1 MRILM
6 PAAILSLLVA
16 GTGQSDDY
24 EQAFRLRES
33 GEILPLEELLR
44 RLDLGADMRQ
54 AFLDDGQGLLLR
66 NRLLYVDEG
75 GGGLIPEPL
84 IGEPAFAVFVEAQ
97 PVKGDAD
104 ALPGDQ
110 AAHHPVAPQLHSR
123 HLGDEVRVGEA

>member
-44 RLDLGADMRQ
+44 RLDLGADARILEIESEFEHGRRVYEIEYLSDNGRIHEVLID
-54 AFLDDGQGLLLR
+54 ARSGEILADEEDD
-66 NRLLYVDEG
+66 
-75 GGGLIPEPL
+75 
-84 IGEPAFAVFVEAQ
+84 
-97 PVKGDAD
+97 
-104 ALPGDQ
+104 
-110 AAHHPVAPQLHSR
+110 
-123 HLGDEVRVGEA
+123 